1 MATMR
6 ELKRRISSVQSSQ
19 KITGAMKMISSA
31 RLRKAE
37 IALSRAMP
45 YEEQLRSILNHVN
58 ERDCDFVSPLR
69 QEREVRQVAIV
80 ILGSDEGLC
89 GAFNLNLYKKLVQA
103 VEEYRTQ
110 GVEQPEVYPVGK
122 KIIGDVRRMRNIRL
136 KDIPDSFVTGRYAEG
151 VKALSDELIACFQRG
166 EIDRAEVIYTHF
178 KSMGSQTVERLQ
190 LLPLSPRKQ
199 DEQAGP
205 DHLEKPRMYIY
216 EPGCRE
222 IFETLYPLM
231 IRTLFYKVLLEN
243 QTSEQAIRI
252 VAMQMASDNAYK
264 LLGSLQLEY
273 NKLRQQGITTELLD
287 MAGGSVQE

>member
-58 ERDCDFVSPLR
+58 ERDCDFDSPLR

-122 KIIGDVRRMRNIRL
+122 NYRRCPEDAKYRAKRHTG
-136 KDIPDSFVTGRYAEG
+136 FVCY
-151 VKALSDELIACFQRG
+151 
-166 EIDRAEVIYTHF
+166 
-178 KSMGSQTVERLQ
+178 
-190 LLPLSPRKQ
+190 
-199 DEQAGP
+199 GP
-205 DHLEKPRMYIY
+205 V
-216 EPGCRE
+216 CR
-222 IFETLYPLM
+222 
-231 IRTLFYKVLLEN
+231 R
-243 QTSEQAIRI
+243 SE
-252 VAMQMASDNAYK
+252 
-264 LLGSLQLEY
+264 SLV
-273 NKLRQQGITTELLD
+273 G
-287 MAGGSVQE
+287 

>member
-6 ELKRRISSVQSSQ
+6 ELKRRISSVRSSQ

-37 IALSRAMP
+37 IALNRAMP
-45 YEEQLRSILNHVN
+45 YEEQLHSILNHVN

-69 QEREVRQVAIV
+69 QERKVQRVAVV

-89 GAFNLNLYKKLVQA
+89 GAFNLNLYKKLVQT
-103 VEEYRTQ
+103 VEEYRMQ
-110 GVEQPEVYPVGK
+110 GVMPPDVYPVGK
-122 KIIGDVRRMRNIRL
+122 KIIGDVRRMRHIGL
-136 KDIPDSFVTGRYAEG
+136 KEIPDSFAAGRHAEG
-151 VKALSDELIACFQRG
+151 VRVLSDELIARFQRG

-178 KSMGSQTVERLQ
+178 KSMGTQTVERLQ
-190 LLPLSPRKQ
+190 LLPLKPRKQ

-205 DHLEKPRMYIY
+205 DRQEKPRMYIY
-216 EPGCRE
+216 EPGCRK
-222 IFETLYPLM
+222 IFEILYPL
-231 IRTLFYKVLLEN
+231 IVRTMFYKVLLEN
-243 QTSEQAIRI
+243 QTSEQAVRI

>member
-1 MATMR
+1 
-6 ELKRRISSVQSSQ
+6 
-19 KITGAMKMISSA
+19 
-31 RLRKAE
+31 
-37 IALSRAMP
+37 
-45 YEEQLRSILNHVN
+45 
-58 ERDCDFVSPLR
+58 
-69 QEREVRQVAIV
+69 
-80 ILGSDEGLC
+80 
-89 GAFNLNLYKKLVQA
+89 
-103 VEEYRTQ
+103 
-110 GVEQPEVYPVGK
+110 
-122 KIIGDVRRMRNIRL
+122 MRNIGL

-151 VKALSDELIACFQRG
+151 VKALSDELIARFQRG